1 MISRNLTNRYVI
13 AKIFHGFCFTVAWSG
28 VLILGVLLF
37 HVTQEGIQWLDL
49 QFLSDFPSRF
59 PAKAGIHSALIGTL
73 WLISLTALF
82 SVPIGIGA
90 GLYLEEFTKK
100 NRIRQFVDLNIS
112 NLAGVPSIVY
122 GMLGLVIFVRWFEL
136 NQSVLAGSLTMS
148 LLILPVIIISTREAL
163 RAVPNTI
170 RQAAFALGA
179 TRWQTIYAHVLPA
192 AFPGILTG
200 IILALSRA
208 IGETA
213 PLIMIGALT
222 YVAFVPDGP
231 MDDFTALPIQIFN
244 WASRPQQQFHELAA
258 AGILVLLF
266 VLLLMNSIAVFIRHR
281 LEKKPMNANQLANVL
296 SKKKKEVEDKIVL
309 QAHNLNISYDNEL
322 AVKDVSI
329 DIPEHSITAIIG
341 PSGCGKSTLLRSFNR
356 MNDFILGAGLEGK
369 VLYRGI
375 DLYGKDVDPVEVRR
389 KIGMVFQ
396 KPNPFP
402 KSIFDNIAWGPL
414 INGYPKKGIYELIN
428 TFFWITIY

>member
-1 MISRNLTNRYVI
+1 MISRNLTNRYII

-258 AGILVLLF
+258 AGILVLLI

-281 LEKKPMNANQLANVL
+281 LEKK
-296 SKKKKEVEDKIVL
+296 
-309 QAHNLNISYDNEL
+309 
-322 AVKDVSI
+322 
-329 DIPEHSITAIIG
+329 
-341 PSGCGKSTLLRSFNR
+341 NR
-356 MNDFILGAGLEGK
+356 
-369 VLYRGI
+369 
-375 DLYGKDVDPVEVRR
+375 
-389 KIGMVFQ
+389 
-396 KPNPFP
+396 
-402 KSIFDNIAWGPL
+402 
-414 INGYPKKGIYELIN
+414 
-428 TFFWITIY
+428 

>member
-179 TRWQTIYAHVLPA
+179 THWQTIYAHVLPA

-266 VLLLMNSIAVFIRHR
+266 VLLLMNSIAVIIRHR
-281 LEKKPMNANQLANVL
+281 LEKK
-296 SKKKKEVEDKIVL
+296 S
-309 QAHNLNISYDNEL
+309 
-322 AVKDVSI
+322 
-329 DIPEHSITAIIG
+329 
-341 PSGCGKSTLLRSFNR
+341 R
-356 MNDFILGAGLEGK
+356 
-369 VLYRGI
+369 
-375 DLYGKDVDPVEVRR
+375 
-389 KIGMVFQ
+389 
-396 KPNPFP
+396 
-402 KSIFDNIAWGPL
+402 
-414 INGYPKKGIYELIN
+414 
-428 TFFWITIY
+428 